1 MSMSLGLHQ
10 LNVGMPLT
18 VRDMYKHG
26 EKALYL
32 IKVSVTFAHVVTSL
46 VLQLF
51 EMFAFPISSNTCFAN

>member
-1 MSMSLGLHQ
+1 MNFFAGTTGMSMSLGLHQ

-32 IKVSVTFAHVVTSL
+32 IKVGIFKL
-46 VLQLF
+46 CFFLF
-51 EMFAFPISSNTCFAN
+51 DPDT

>member
-32 IKVSVTFAHVVTSL
+32 IKVGVFHMCVF
-46 VLQLF
+46 LF
-51 EMFAFPISSNTCFAN
+51 DTDNI